1 MDYLKIIR
9 LWFALLF
16 ILYTALVS
24 ADEHSHMYEKGED
37 IIIWVDTVGPRSNQ
51 QETYEYFQLPYCRGI
66 HVSEHHHETL
76 GEALLGMEL
85 VNSGIGMKFLIN
97 EKNATIC
104 EKELTAKDV
113 NLFRYAVV
121 NNYWYQMFLD
131 DLPIWGFVGE
141 VDNISGDVF
150 LYTHREF
157 EVKYNDDK
165 IIQVKLESGNPVK
178 LHFETQD
185 IPVRFSYSVNWVA
198 TDDPFDTRFD
208 KLLDTEFFE
217 HKIHWFSIFNSFIMV
232 IILAGF
238 VSVIL
243 LRMLKKDYARYDK
256 EESLGDLDHD
266 LGDEYGWKQ
275 VHGDVFR
282 APRSLLLFSALVGT
296 GHQLVWLTL
305 VIILYTIIGN
315 LYAERATILTASIF
329 FYTLTSAVAGYTSA
343 STYHVYG
350 GRDWIKNVIV
360 TATLW
365 PGTISVITII
375 INSIAVYYSS
385 SRAIPFTVMLAMFAI
400 WSFLVFPLTLLG
412 AILCRN
418 WANQPSF
425 PCRVNPIPRPIPE
438 KVWYAESL
446 VVIVLGGILP
456 FASIFIE
463 IYFIF
468 SSFWAYKIYYVYGF
482 MLFVFIILLIVTACV
497 TIVSTYILLN
507 SEDHRWHWMSFLTC
521 GSTAVYV
528 YLYSIYYF
536 INRTKMYGLF
546 QTSFYFGN
554 TAIVCFGLFVML
566 GTVGYFAA
574 NKFVR
579 TIYKNVKLD

>member
-1 MDYLKIIR
+1 MDYLKR
-9 LWFALLF
+9 KRFWFALLF
-16 ILYTALVS
+16 ILYTTFVS
-24 ADEHSHMYEKGED
+24 ADEHSHKYEKGED

-51 QETYEYFQLPYCRGI
+51 QETYEYFQLPYCKGI

-76 GEALLGMEL
+76 GEALLGTYGTGKFRDRHEISEL
-85 VNSGIGMKFLIN
+85 SSEDYKGNYRFLLLDDVGIINQSGSITN

-104 EKELTAKDV
+104 EKELTPKDV

-141 VDNISGDVF
+141 IDNISGDVF

-157 EVKYNDDK
+157 EVNYNGDK
-165 IIQVKLESGNPVK
+165 IIQVKLGSGNPIK
-178 LHFETQD
+178 LHWETQD

-217 HKIHWFSIFNSFIMV
+217 HK
-232 IILAGF
+232 
-238 VSVIL
+238 
-243 LRMLKKDYARYDK
+243 KDYARYDK
-256 EESLGDLDHD
+256 EETLGDLDHD

-343 STYHVYG
+343 STYQVYG
-350 GRDWIKNVIV
+350 GRDWIKNVIA

-365 PGTISVITII
+365 PGILSVITII

-418 WANQPSF
+418 WASQPSF

-446 VVIVLGGILP
+446 VVIALGGILP

-554 TAIVCFGLFVML
+554 TAIVPSDILQQTNLLEQFIRML
-566 GTVGYFAA
+566 
-574 NKFVR
+574 N
-579 TIYKNVKLD
+579 

>member
-1 MDYLKIIR
+1 MKRIKVWAAML
-9 LWFALLF
+9 LLF
-16 ILYTALVS
+16 YAVSAL
-24 ADEHSHMYEKGED
+24 ADEHSHTYESEED
-37 IIIWVDTVGPRSNQ
+37 VIIWVNTVGPKSNR
-51 QETYEYFQLPYCRGI
+51 QETYEYFQLPYCQGD

-85 VNSGIGMKFLIN
+85 VNSGIGMRFLIN
-97 EKNATIC
+97 EENVTIC
-104 EKELTAKDV
+104 DKGLTAKDV
-113 NLFRYAVV
+113 NLFRYAVS
-121 NNYWYQMFLD
+121 NNYWYQLFLD
-131 DLPIWGFVGE
+131 ELPVWGFVGE
-141 VDNISGDVF
+141 FDSNTGDAY
-150 LYTHREF
+150 LYTHRIF
-157 EVKYNDDK
+157 VISYNHDK

-178 LHFETQD
+178 LYWETQD
-185 IPVRFSYSVNWVA
+185 IPVRFSYSVRWEF
-198 TDDPFDTRFD
+198 TEDPFDSRFD

-232 IILAGF
+232 MLLAGF

-256 EESLGDLDHD
+256 EEALGDLDHD

-296 GHQLVWLTL
+296 GHQLMWLTL
-305 VIILYTIIGN
+305 VMIL
-315 LYAERATILTASIF
+315 RATILTASIF
-329 FYTLTSAVAGYTSA
+329 FYTLTSVIAGYSSA
-343 STYHVYG
+343 NTYQIYG
-350 GRDWIKNVIV
+350 GRNWIKNILV

-365 PGTISVITII
+365 PGILSIMTAM
-375 INSIAVYYSS
+375 INFIAVYYSS
-385 SRAIPFTVMLAMFAI
+385 SRAIPFTAMLAIFAT
-400 WSFLVFPLTLLG
+400 WLFLAFPLTFLG

-418 WANQPSF
+418 WASQPNF

-438 KVWYAESL
+438 KIWYAEPL
-446 VVIVLGGILP
+446 VIVALGGVLP

-482 MLFVFIILLIVTACV
+482 MLFVFIILLIVTSCV

-507 SEDHRWHWMSFLTC
+507 NEDHRWHWMSFLTC

-528 YLYSIYYF
+528 YLYAIYYF

-554 TAIVCFGLFVML
+554 TAIICAGLFIML
-566 GTVGYFAA
+566 GAVGYSAA
-574 NKFVR
+574 DKFVR
-579 TIYKNVKLD
+579 MIYKNVKLD

>member
-217 HKIHWFSIFNSFIMV
+217 HKVLEIFMYPLVFDFQF
-232 IILAGF
+232 LYY
-238 VSVIL
+238 
-243 LRMLKKDYARYDK
+243 DYARYDK

-296 GHQLVWLTL
+296 GHQLSEYRLQTSIWIEPL
-305 VIILYTIIGN
+305 
-315 LYAERATILTASIF
+315 RATILTASIF